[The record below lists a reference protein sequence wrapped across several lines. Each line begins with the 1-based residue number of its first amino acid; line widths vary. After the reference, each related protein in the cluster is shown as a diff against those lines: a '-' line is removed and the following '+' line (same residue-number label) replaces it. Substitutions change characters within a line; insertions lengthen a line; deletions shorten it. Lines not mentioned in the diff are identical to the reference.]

1 MLKVQYSFVQLYE
14 KNVLHTFIAARTH
27 PIILLDLECIA
38 VILTLTLFI
47 VNLFSLCLSLIKISS
62 IWLVGSLLI
71 QR

>member
-14 KNVLHTFIAARTH
+14 KNVLRTFIAARTH